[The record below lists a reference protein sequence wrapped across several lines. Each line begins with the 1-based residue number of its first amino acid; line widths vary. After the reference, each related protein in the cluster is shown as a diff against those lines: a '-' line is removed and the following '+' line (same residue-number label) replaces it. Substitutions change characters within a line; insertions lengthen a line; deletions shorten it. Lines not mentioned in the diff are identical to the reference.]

1 MKKNETIDEKINTL
15 RLIRITKQ
23 LKLKE
28 IADYFGVT
36 TAYINAN
43 ETGKRNMKLQTLK
56 YGLDN
61 LGIPLEKYQEL
72 EEYQKYVKELN
83 ISDDDRYT
91 MMLIKTISITTSTL
105 EKEAEKT
112 LSALENRINNGLT
125 IKGEPK
131 EETKLPKKK

>member
-1 MKKNETIDEKINTL
+1 MEKNETIDEKINTL

-43 ETGKRNMKLQTLK
+43 ETGKRNMKVQTLK

-61 LGIPLEKYQEL
+61 LGIPLEKY
-72 EEYQKYVKELN
+72 
-83 ISDDDRYT
+83 
-91 MMLIKTISITTSTL
+91 
-105 EKEAEKT
+105 
-112 LSALENRINNGLT
+112 
-125 IKGEPK
+125 
-131 EETKLPKKK
+131 